1 MHVVSQVTLEKS
13 LYGQKN
19 LNKKKINI
27 SKRQHFEKCILFTF
41 IPAKY
46 YAKHSLSDS
55 LFQDKDNNCRWSGDL
70 NSNCTNGSDVKGTP

>member
-1 MHVVSQVTLEKS
+1 MSLLMHVVSQVTLEKS

-19 LNKKKINI
+19 LNKKKINTL
-27 SKRQHFEKCILFTF
+27 KRQHFEKCILFTF

-55 LFQDKDNNCRWSGDL
+55 LFRIKIITADGPK
-70 NSNCTNGSDVKGTP
+70 GSEQQLYKWQ